1 VRLHPQSNQPPKE
14 KSQMGSFWTRVIG
27 DKKEWRSMEARADA
41 LPRDYRIVYGE
52 MKRYLFRFTSGDGR
66 DTMAVLT
73 DVLDLFETSAAE
85 GKRVLD
91 VTGEDVAAFCDER
104 LRGAPSWVES
114 YMGKGRAS
122 LNRDVAEKLDHGSR
136 PA

>member
-1 VRLHPQSNQPPKE
+1 
-14 KSQMGSFWTRVIG
+14 MGNFMSRIIG
-27 DKKEWRSMEARADA
+27 DKKEWRRMEARADA

-52 MKRYLFRFTSGDGR
+52 VKRYLFRFTSGDGR

-85 GKRVLD
+85 GAPVLD

-114 YMGKGRAS
+114 YHDKGRAS
-122 LNRDVAEKLDHGSR
+122 LNRDVAEKLDRGAR